1 MPETCAD
8 HPFLQGLSE
17 PQRLRLAA
25 GGRPFTAAAG
35 DRLVREGEPA
45 AAFYLLA
52 AGHVAVSAHLGKR
65 GQAPIQTLGPGEVVG
80 WSWLLPPFRWQFD
93 ARASDAVQGWVL
105 DAAWLREQCEQDHD
119 LGYHVLKQLVA
130 VLSGR
135 LAATRLQQL
144 DVYE

>member
-17 PQRLRLAA
+17 PHRRRLAA
-25 GGRPFTAAAG
+25 GARPFTANAG
-35 DRLVREGEPA
+35 DYLVREGEA
-45 AAFYLLA
+45 ATAFYLLA
-52 AGHVAVSAHLGKR
+52 AGHVAISAHLGKR
-65 GQAPIQTLGPGEVVG
+65 GKVLIQTLGPGEVVG

-93 ARASDAVQGWVL
+93 GRATDAVQGWAL
-105 DAAWLREQCEQDHD
+105 DAAWLREQCAQDHD
-119 LGYHVLKQLVA
+119 LGYHVLKQLIA

-144 DVYE
+144 DIYE